1 MAVTDWPMSIISLV
15 YLASLVQ
22 SWRFVLRLVKNYI
35 SSITMLFL
43 TLLVLL
49 RNRLVWLA
57 ASIITMTVVDVSLLF
72 SFGGIVAGVENMID
86 ENKLR

>member
-1 MAVTDWPMSIISLV
+1 MRGASECDVMAVRDWPMSIISLV

-57 ASIITMTVVDVSLLF
+57 ASIITMTVVNVLLLLF
-72 SFGGIVAGVENMID
+72 S
-86 ENKLR
+86 LRG

>member
-57 ASIITMTVVDVSLLF
+57 ASIITMTVVNVLLLLF
-72 SFGGIVAGVENMID
+72 S
-86 ENKLR
+86 LRG